1 MRVRLQL
8 GRGRPVLRATRK
20 NRRIALGLAALL
32 APAALAAYVLG
43 VWRLCTDVGIAG
55 DFEIKQG
62 LFSHWQVW
70 IALGA
75 AGNLLAVV
83 LNRYGHGRPVST
95 HAARESE
102 NQSASQRTWR

>member
-8 GRGRPVLRATRK
+8 GGGRPVLRETRQ
-20 NRRIALGLAALL
+20 NRRLALGLAGLL
-32 APAALAAYVLG
+32 APAVLATYVLG

-75 AGNLLAVV
+75 AGNVLAVV
-83 LNRYGHGRPVST
+83 LNRYGHGRPLRPGHESEEQKT
-95 HAARESE
+95 SQRAAR
-102 NQSASQRTWR
+102 

>member
-1 MRVRLQL
+1 MKVRLQL
-8 GRGRPVLRATRK
+8 GGGQPVLRETRK
-20 NRRIALGLAALL
+20 NRRLALGLAGLL
-32 APAALAAYVLG
+32 APAVLATYVLG

-75 AGNLLAVV
+75 AGNVLAVV
-83 LNRYGHGRPVST
+83 LNRYGHGRPL
-95 HAARESE
+95 RPGPESE
-102 NQSASQRTWR
+102 EQGASQRTAR

>member
-1 MRVRLQL
+1 MRVRLRL
-8 GRGRPVLRATRK
+8 STGPPVLREARK
-20 NRRIALGLAALL
+20 NRGLALGFAGLL
-32 APAALAAYVLG
+32 APAVLAAYVLG

-75 AGNLLAVV
+75 AGNVLAVV
-83 LNRYGHGRPVST
+83 LNRYGHGGPLRPRAGGERV
-95 HAARESE
+95 E
-102 NQSASQRTWR
+102 QDASQRM

>member
-8 GRGRPVLRATRK
+8 GRGQAVLREVRK
-20 NRRIALGLAALL
+20 NRPLALGLAALL
-32 APAALAAYVLG
+32 APAVLAAYVLG

-75 AGNLLAVV
+75 AGNVLAVL
-83 LNRYGHGRPVST
+83 LNRYGHGRPL
-95 HAARESE
+95 HPGPESE
-102 NQSASQRTWR
+102 EPKASQRTLR